1 MVNAGN
7 AAQGLSYPDILAEP
21 NAGHPTLSS
30 RIQHHANLLHL
41 YHVSLGH
48 RD

>member
-1 MVNAGN
+1 MLAMLHKVSPTLIPWAG
-7 AAQGLSYPDILAEP
+7 P